1 MPPEEIVADTKKSA
15 AELLRKLADKKCM
28 AQL

>member
-1 MPPEEIVADTKKSA
+1 MTPEEIVDDTKKSA
-15 AELLRKLADKKCM
+15 AELLKKLVDKKCM